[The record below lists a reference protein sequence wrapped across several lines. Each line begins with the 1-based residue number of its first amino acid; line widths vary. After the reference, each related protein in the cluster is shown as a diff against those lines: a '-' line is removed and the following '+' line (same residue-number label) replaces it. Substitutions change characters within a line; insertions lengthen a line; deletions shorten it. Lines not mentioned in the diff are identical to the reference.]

1 MKFYICK
8 HCGNIIAYVHYSGVD
23 VVCCGDKMQEII
35 PGTVEAS
42 TEKHIPVITVD
53 GNNITINVGSVAH
66 PMEEAHYIQW
76 IAIETKKGNQRKEL
90 KFTDKP
96 VAHFCVGED
105 DEIVAA
111 YAYCNIHSL
120 WKAE

>member
-1 MKFYICK
+1 M
-8 HCGNIIAYVHYSGVD
+8 A
-23 VVCCGDKMQEII
+23 
-35 PGTVEAS
+35 
-42 TEKHIPVITVD
+42 
-53 GNNITINVGSVAH
+53 TILQLTLDLLH
-66 PMEEAHYIQW
+66 IQW
-76 IAIETKKGNQRKEL
+76 KKLIIFNGLLLKQKKGNQRKEL

-120 WKAE
+120 WKA